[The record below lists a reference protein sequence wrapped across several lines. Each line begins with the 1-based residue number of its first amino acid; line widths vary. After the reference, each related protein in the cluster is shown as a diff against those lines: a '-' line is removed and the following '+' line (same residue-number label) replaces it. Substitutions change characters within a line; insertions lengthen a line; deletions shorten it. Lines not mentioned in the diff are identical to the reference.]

1 VVKQVEVGSGLSAY
15 VRLLAHGP
23 ASRPFLAAVVARLP
37 IAMAPIGMILLIQH
51 IRGAYGIAGFVTGAY
66 ALGTAAGSPFWGR
79 MMDRLGQPRVLIPT
93 SLASASVLA
102 GLAIAAVAGAP
113 DPVLIVL
120 AAVSGLAFPP
130 ISPAMRAAWRVI
142 FPDAESRRVGYAL
155 DATSVEFVFV
165 SGPLLLSLLLAFTPP
180 VVPLLVTAAL
190 MAGGG
195 LAFSSTSAARTWTP
209 ESRTSVAGDVHHG
222 RKSAITAPGVAS
234 VLAVMTVMSIGFGQL
249 DTSMAATAGE
259 VLGGTQRVGILF
271 ASIAG
276 GSAIGG
282 LLYGARHWGG
292 DERRRVSTFL
302 GVFAFF
308 LACMS
313 VLMLTDSRPLWLM
326 LPLLFLT
333 GLTIAPTLI
342 MQQNLL
348 DTLAPPNR
356 VNEAQSFLTAS
367 NTSGAAAGTALA
379 GILID
384 YHGLSWSF
392 AGAAIAVAI
401 AASIAFGSQRIW
413 HAAIE
418 RNRPRVDVPVC

>member
-1 VVKQVEVGSGLSAY
+1 MNQVEVGSGLSAY

-23 ASRPFLAAVVARLP
+23 AARPFLAAIVARLP
-37 IAMAPIGMILLIQH
+37 ISMAPIGMILLIQH

-66 ALGTAAGSPFWGR
+66 AVGTAAGSPVWGR
-79 MMDRLGQPRVLIPT
+79 LMDRLGQPRVLIPT
-93 SLASASVLA
+93 SLASASLLA
-102 GLAIAAVAGAP
+102 SLAIAAVSGAQNS
-113 DPVLIVL
+113 VLVVI

-142 FPDAESRRVGYAL
+142 FTDAESRRVGYAL
-155 DATSVEFVFV
+155 DATSVELVFV
-165 SGPLLLSLLLAFTPP
+165 GGPLLLSLLLAFTPP

-222 RKSAITAPGVAS
+222 RKSAITAPGVLS

-259 VLGGTQRVGILF
+259 VLGGTQRVGVLF

-282 LLYGARHWGG
+282 LLYGTRHWGG

-302 GVFAFF
+302 SVFAFF

-313 VLMLTDSRPLWLM
+313 VLMLTDSRPLWIM

-333 GLTIAPTLI
+333 GLTIAPILI

-379 GILID
+379 GVLID

-392 AGAAIAVAI
+392 AGAAIAVLI

-413 HAAIE
+413 QSAIE
-418 RNRPRVDVPVC
+418 RNRPRVDAPAV

>member
-1 VVKQVEVGSGLSAY
+1 MNQVEVGSGLSAY

-23 ASRPFLAAVVARLP
+23 AARPFLAAVVARLP
-37 IAMAPIGMILLIQH
+37 ISMAPIGMILLIQH

-66 ALGTAAGSPFWGR
+66 ALGTAAGSPVWGR
-79 MMDRLGQPRVLIPT
+79 LMDRLGQPRVLIPT
-93 SLASASVLA
+93 SLVSATLLA
-102 GLAIAAVAGAP
+102 ALAVAAVSGAP
-113 DPVLIVL
+113 NRVLVVI

-142 FPDAESRRVGYAL
+142 FTDTESRRVGYAL
-155 DATSVEFVFV
+155 DATSVELVFV
-165 SGPLLLSLLLAFTPP
+165 GGPLLLSLLLAVTPP
-180 VVPLLVTAAL
+180 VVPLLVTAVL

-195 LAFSSTSAARTWTP
+195 IAFSSTTAARTWTP
-209 ESRTSVAGDVHHG
+209 ESRTSVVGDVHHG
-222 RKSAITAPGVAS
+222 RKSAITAPGVLS

-282 LLYGARHWGG
+282 LAYGTRHWGG

-313 VLMLTDSRPLWLM
+313 VLMLTQSRSLWIM

-333 GLTIAPTLI
+333 GLAIAPTLI

-413 HAAIE
+413 RSAVE
-418 RNRPRVDVPVC
+418 RNRPRVDAPAA

>member
-1 VVKQVEVGSGLSAY
+1 MNQVEVGSGLSAY

-23 ASRPFLAAVVARLP
+23 AARPFLAAVVARLP
-37 IAMAPIGMILLIQH
+37 ISMAPIGMILLIQH

-66 ALGTAAGSPFWGR
+66 ALGTAAGSPVWGR
-79 MMDRLGQPRVLIPT
+79 LMDRLGQPRVLIPT
-93 SLASASVLA
+93 SLVSATLLA
-102 GLAIAAVAGAP
+102 ALAVAAVSGAP
-113 DPVLIVL
+113 NRVLVVI

-142 FPDAESRRVGYAL
+142 FTDTESRRVGYAL
-155 DATSVEFVFV
+155 DATSVELVFV
-165 SGPLLLSLLLAFTPP
+165 GGPLLLSLLLAVTPP
-180 VVPLLVTAAL
+180 VVPLLVTAVL

-195 LAFSSTSAARTWTP
+195 IAFSSTTAARTWTP

-222 RKSAITAPGVAS
+222 RKSAITAPGVLS

-282 LLYGARHWGG
+282 LAYGTRHWGG

-313 VLMLTDSRPLWLM
+313 VLMLTQSRSLWIM

-333 GLTIAPTLI
+333 GLAIAPTLI

-413 HAAIE
+413 RSAVE
-418 RNRPRVDVPVC
+418 RNRPRVDAPAA

>member
-1 VVKQVEVGSGLSAY
+1 MNQVEVGSGLSAY

-23 ASRPFLAAVVARLP
+23 AARPFLAAVVARLP

-66 ALGTAAGSPFWGR
+66 ALGTAAGSPVWGR
-79 MMDRLGQPRVLIPT
+79 LMDRLGQPRVLIPT
-93 SLASASVLA
+93 SLASATVLA
-102 GLAIAAVAGAP
+102 ALAIAAVAGAP
-113 DPVLIVL
+113 DPVLVVM

-155 DATSVEFVFV
+155 DATSVELVFV
-165 SGPLLLSLLLAFTPP
+165 GGPLLLSLLLAFTPP

-222 RKSAITAPGVAS
+222 RKSAITAPGVFS

-282 LLYGARHWGG
+282 LLYGTRHWGG
-292 DERRRVSTFL
+292 DERRRVSRFL

-313 VLMLTDSRPLWLM
+313 VLMLTESRPLWVM

-392 AGAAIAVAI
+392 AGAAIAVAM
-401 AASIAFGSQRIW
+401 AASIAFGSQRVW
-413 HAAIE
+413 RAAIE
-418 RNRPRVDVPVC
+418 RNRPRVDAPAR

>member
-1 VVKQVEVGSGLSAY
+1 VNQVEVGSGLSAY

-23 ASRPFLAAVVARLP
+23 AARPFLAAIVARLP
-37 IAMAPIGMILLIQH
+37 ISMAPIGMILLIQH

-66 ALGTAAGSPFWGR
+66 AVGTAAGSPVWGR
-79 MMDRLGQPRVLIPT
+79 LMDRLGQPRVLIPT
-93 SLASASVLA
+93 SLASASLLA
-102 GLAIAAVAGAP
+102 SLAIAAVSGAQNS
-113 DPVLIVL
+113 VLVVI

-142 FPDAESRRVGYAL
+142 FTDAESRRVGYAL
-155 DATSVEFVFV
+155 DATSVELVFV
-165 SGPLLLSLLLAFTPP
+165 GGPLLLSLLLAFTPP

-222 RKSAITAPGVAS
+222 RKSAITAPGVLS

-259 VLGGTQRVGILF
+259 VLGGTQRVGVLF

-282 LLYGARHWGG
+282 LLYGTRHWGG

-302 GVFAFF
+302 SVFAFF

-313 VLMLTDSRPLWLM
+313 VLMLTDSRPLWIM

-333 GLTIAPTLI
+333 GLTIAPILI

-379 GILID
+379 GVLID

-392 AGAAIAVAI
+392 AGAAIAVLI

-413 HAAIE
+413 QSAIE
-418 RNRPRVDVPVC
+418 RNRPRVDAPAV